1 MKKLTFLILFI
12 SLFSFKAQA
21 QFGSGNHPPEIDS
34 DNIITFKKTET
45 IDLKLWIFNPEI
57 MTGNNSAIVFFF
69 GGGWIGGSPRQFI
82 EQAKFFSSKG
92 MVSIIADYRVFSR
105 DSVRAIKCISDAKS
119 AIRWVRKNAKSL
131 GIDSNKI
138 VASGGSAG
146 GHLAAS
152 TGTVPNYD
160 EKNED
165 QSISSKPNAMV
176 LFNPGLMTYA
186 SQDLYRDEAMIDR
199 ARIRVGDDPKKASPY
214 YHLNNNV
221 APTIIFHGKNDKTVP
236 YESVVLFDKKMKE
249 YGNICEL
256 HLYEGE
262 EHGFFNYGRNS
273 GIAFKDTMEK
283 SYSFLK
289 KLKFIK

>member
-1 MKKLTFLILFI
+1 MKKLTFLTLFIILFSI
-12 SLFSFKAQA
+12 KSQA
-21 QFGSGNHPPEIDS
+21 QLGGGNHPPEIDS
-34 DNIITFKKTET
+34 DNIITFKETET
-45 IDLKLWIFNPEI
+45 IDLKLWVFNPEI
-57 MTGNNSAIVFFF
+57 VTGNNSAIVFFF

-119 AIRWVRKNAKSL
+119 AIRWVRKNAKKL
-131 GIDSNKI
+131 GINENKI

-152 TGTVPNYD
+152 TGTIPYY
-160 EKNED
+160 EEENED

-176 LFNPGLMTYA
+176 LFNPGLIAYDF
-186 SQDLYRDEAMIDR
+186 QDLNRNEEMIKK
-199 ARIRVGDDPKKASPY
+199 ARIRIGDDPKKASPY
-214 YHLNNNV
+214 YHVDNGI
-221 APTIIFHGKNDKTVP
+221 APTIIFHGKSDKTVP
-236 YESVVLFDKKMKE
+236 YESVVLYEKKMKE
-249 YGNICEL
+249 FGNICEL
-256 HLYEGE
+256 HLYEDE

-283 SYSFLK
+283 SYNFLK
-289 KLKFIK
+289 KIKFIK

>member
-1 MKKLTFLILFI
+1 
-12 SLFSFKAQA
+12 
-21 QFGSGNHPPEIDS
+21 
-34 DNIITFKKTET
+34 
-45 IDLKLWIFNPEI
+45 

-82 EQAKFFSSKG
+82 EQAKFFTSKG

-131 GIDSNKI
+131 GIDPNKI

-160 EKNED
+160 EENED